1 MGSGQGKN
9 CCHQRAGQEKWDAGK
24 PTFFM
29 NVLYALRSIHGMFI
43 SHVENFNRQPQKYAD
58 IMKQSLLYMAVEIWI
73 FLLQCTPPTTSPLHC
88 FDSCRT
94 GFGIEKN
101 GHKGYAQFCGT
112 TAT

>member
-1 MGSGQGKN
+1 
-9 CCHQRAGQEKWDAGK
+9 
-24 PTFFM
+24 M
-29 NVLYALRSIHGMFI
+29 NVLYALRSIDGMFI
-43 SHVENFNRQPQKYAD
+43 SHVVNFNRQPQKYAD

-73 FLLQCTPPTTSPLHC
+73 FLLHCTPPTTIPLHC

-112 TAT
+112 TATYNFNW